1 MTTLDTTESRKALL
15 RNALS
20 RLDGL
25 ERRAAKAEQFRD
37 APIAVVG
44 MACRFPGGATTPERY
59 WHNLANGHDAVT
71 EVPPERWDN
80 AAWFDPDPDV
90 AGRTYSRH
98 GGFLGEVDQFDAAF
112 FGIAPRDARAM
123 DPQHRLVLEC
133 VWEALERAG
142 IPPASLSGSRTGTF
156 VGLTA
161 TDYGWLIQSTKGPS
175 AMDAYFLTGV
185 APSFIAGRTAHVFG
199 FEGPAVAI
207 DTACSSSLVAVHLAC
222 TSLRIGD
229 SDVAVAA
236 GANLLL
242 APMSQVVMAKVRVL
256 SPSGRCRAFDATAD
270 GCVRGEGVGVVV
282 LKRLDDALAAGDPV
296 LAVVRG
302 TAVNQDGA
310 TNGLTVP
317 SKQAQERVIRAA
329 LDNARVS
336 PHEVSYVEAHG
347 TGTALGDPIELRALG
362 EVYGKDRAA
371 DRPLHVGS
379 VKTNFGHTEAAAGIA
394 GFIKAILALGHGA
407 IPPHLHFQ
415 RPSPH
420 VDWDRLG
427 IRIPTALAP
436 WSAARRIAGVSAFGA
451 SGTNAHVIVEAP
463 PAVAVPEGPPAGSC
477 AELVVVSARS
487 APAVAAA
494 AHALVEYLGHAP
506 APLGALA
513 SHAALR
519 KSHHEHRLA
528 VVADSHAELAAVLA
542 DPAPERAGARATG
555 RAASEARPRIAFV
568 FSGSGAQWPGMAREL
583 LAGEPVFRAAIERC
597 AAAIAPYTQG
607 SLLDELTTG
616 GSDRVE
622 IVQPA
627 LFAMAV
633 GLAALWRS
641 WGVVPDAVI
650 GHSLGEIA
658 AAHVAGAL
666 SLDDAARIIGRRSGL
681 LATISGRGA
690 LAVVELPR
698 AEAEARLAP
707 WADRLSVAACNGPST
722 MVIAGDP
729 AALDALLHELEAAA
743 VFCRRVKMDVAFHSP
758 QVDPLCEPL
767 HDALVGISPRA
778 PAIPMYSTV
787 TSQIVTGTELDAR
800 YWVKNLRDPVLFAPM
815 IDRLLDDGH
824 TALVEISPH
833 PVLVPVLEPVLARRG
848 GSAMVTG
855 SLRRDRPARRT
866 LLRALGELY
875 VRGAAELSAG
885 HTQTTAAQRARA
897 VVLPTYPFQRE
908 RYWVAPGT
916 GTGAGTG
923 IEARVSP
930 GSALLGAAIE
940 SSVTGRATLWQRGWN
955 VESAG
960 FLGEHA
966 VDGAPLVTAALYP
979 LLAAEA
985 ARQTGGQIS
994 DQTDAQA
1001 GGQGD
1006 VRGAGSTLAVA
1017 ELVFRAPL
1025 VLGAPGD
1032 GDRELQLAWL
1042 DPSSTD
1048 GRFQIASRRAGGAW
1062 TLHAEGVARGAGEP
1076 PAAEP
1081 AESLASVRARLS
1093 TNVSGSAP
1101 GSVPG
1106 GPPGGV
1112 PGGELYRAMAAR
1124 GIVNGPGLRPIEALF
1139 AGDGEVL
1146 AQLAVEGRAARAAHG
1161 LPLHPALLDG
1171 ALQAIGAVIARTMTG
1186 PGVPL
1191 PMALARLTVQP
1202 SPATRGFSHAR
1213 VIAIDETTWRTDVTL
1228 WDDAGSVLAEVEDLR
1243 IGRAE
1248 LAAVALPGDRS
1259 AENAE
1264 SGEDARAT
1272 LRATGDPAARATLIE
1287 AIVRTQLAAVL
1298 DTEAARL
1305 DADTQLRALGLDS
1318 LMALELRNRI
1328 ARQLGVQI
1336 SAALALAGG
1345 TVGELFSHVI
1355 ESWDTTA
1362 GEPAGAP
1369 GPDHDAHD
1377 DHPPNAELA
1386 PQVGVPR

>member
-1 MTTLDTTESRKALL
+1 MTMATLDTTESRKALL

-25 ERRAAKAEQFRD
+25 EQRARKAEQFRD
-37 APIAVVG
+37 APIAVIG

-59 WHNLANGHDAVT
+59 WHNLAHGHDAVT

-80 AAWFDPDPDV
+80 AAWFDPDPDA

-98 GGFLGEVDQFDAAF
+98 GGFLGAVDQFDAAF

-133 VWEALERAG
+133 VWEAFERAG

-222 TSLRIGD
+222 SSLRLGD

-329 LDNARVS
+329 LDNARIA

-362 EVYGKDRAA
+362 DVYGKDRAA
-371 DRPLHVGS
+371 DRPLYVGS

-394 GFIKAILALGHGA
+394 GFIKTILALGQGA

-427 IRIPTALAP
+427 IRIPTALVP

-463 PAVAVPEGPPAGSC
+463 PAVAAPEAPPAGSR

-494 AHALVEYLGHAP
+494 AHALVEYLGGAP

-513 SHAALR
+513 SHVALR
-519 KSHHEHRLA
+519 RSHHEHRLA
-528 VVADSHAELAAVLA
+528 VVADSHAELAAILA
-542 DPAPERAGARATG
+542 DPAPERASARATG
-555 RAASEARPRIAFV
+555 RVASEARPRIAFV

-583 LAGEPVFRAAIERC
+583 LGDEPVFRAAIERC
-597 AAAIAPYTQG
+597 AAALAPYTEG
-607 SLLDELTTG
+607 SVMGELTTG
-616 GSDRVE
+616 GSDQVE

-650 GHSLGEIA
+650 GHSLGEVA

-666 SLDDAARIIGRRSGL
+666 SLDDAARIIGRRSRL

-690 LAVVELPR
+690 LAVVELTR
-698 AEAEARLAP
+698 AEAEARLLP
-707 WADRLSVAACNGPST
+707 WADRLAVAACNGPST
-722 MVIAGDP
+722 LVIAGDP
-729 AALDALLHELEAAA
+729 TALDALVQELEAAA

-758 QVDPLCEPL
+758 QVDPLCGPL
-767 HDALVGISPRA
+767 HDALAGIAPRA
-778 PAIPMYSTV
+778 AAIPMYSTV
-787 TSQIVTGTELDAR
+787 TSEVVTGTELDAR
-800 YWVKNLRDPVLFAPM
+800 YWVRNLRDPVLFAPM

-824 TALVEISPH
+824 TALVEVSPH

-848 GSAMVTG
+848 GSAMVVG

-875 VRGAAELSAG
+875 VRGAAELSAAQ
-885 HTQTTAAQRARA
+885 TQPTAAQRSRA

-908 RYWVAPGT
+908 RYWVTPGPRL
-916 GTGAGTG
+916 GSGSDAILGARLG
-923 IEARVSP
+923 P
-930 GSALLGAAIE
+930 GSALLGAAVE
-940 SSVTGRATLWQRGWN
+940 SSVTGRAALWQRSWN
-955 VESAG
+955 VETAG
-960 FLGEHA
+960 FLAEHA

-985 ARQTGGQIS
+985 ARQTG
-994 DQTDAQA
+994 
-1001 GGQGD
+1001 
-1006 VRGAGSTLAVA
+1006 AGSPAEIA

-1025 VLGAPGD
+1025 VLGAPAD

-1042 DPSSTD
+1042 DPARAD

-1062 TLHAEGVARGAGEP
+1062 TLHAEGVARGAGDP
-1076 PAAEP
+1076 PTAEP
-1081 AESLASVRARLS
+1081 AEPLARVRARLS
-1093 TNVSGSAP
+1093 T
-1101 GSVPG
+1101 
-1106 GPPGGV
+1106 GV

-1139 AGDGEVL
+1139 AGDGEAL
-1146 AQLAVEGRAARAAHG
+1146 AQLAVGDRAARAAHG
-1161 LPLHPALLDG
+1161 LPLHPTLLDG
-1171 ALQAIGAVIARTMTG
+1171 ALQAIGAVIARAMTG

-1191 PMALARLTVQP
+1191 AMTLARLTVQP

-1213 VIAIDETTWRTDVTL
+1213 VTAIDDATWRADVTL
-1228 WDDAGSVLAEVEDLR
+1228 WDDAGSVLAEVKDLR

-1248 LAAVALPGDRS
+1248 LAAVAAVAPPG
-1259 AENAE
+1259 AAVA
-1264 SGEDARAT
+1264 EDARRT
-1272 LRATGDPAARATLIE
+1272 LRATDDPVARATLIE
-1287 AIVRTQLAAVL
+1287 AIARTQLAAVL
-1298 DTEAARL
+1298 DTEPARL
-1305 DADTQLRALGLDS
+1305 AADTPLRALGLDS

-1328 ARQLGVQI
+1328 AHQLGVQI

-1345 TVGELFSHVI
+1345 TVGELVGHVI
-1355 ESWDTTA
+1355 ESWDRTA

-1369 GPDHDAHD
+1369 SPDRD
-1377 DHPPNAELA
+1377 DRHPSAELA
-1386 PQVGVPR
+1386 PQVGAPR